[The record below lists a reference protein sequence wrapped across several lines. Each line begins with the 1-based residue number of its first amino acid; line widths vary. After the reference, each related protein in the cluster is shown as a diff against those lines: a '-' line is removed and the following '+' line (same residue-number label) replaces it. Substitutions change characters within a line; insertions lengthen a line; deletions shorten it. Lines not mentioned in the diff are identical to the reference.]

1 MVLTLPPDDKSSV
14 SWSAGPNNVDF
25 LPWMRSMDRGLPW
38 LVVGTAGKLSNLGRF
53 DGDTVVVVDASGL
66 TVVLRLRLLL
76 RDSVVVT
83 GSAVVSEVAANR
95 PSRRLRILNGTC

>member
-1 MVLTLPPDDKSSV
+1 MLTLPPDDKSSV

-25 LPWMRSMDRGLPW
+25 LPWMRSMDRGFPW
-38 LVVGTAGKLSNLGRF
+38 LVVGTVGKLSNLGRF
-53 DGDTVVVVDASGL
+53 DCDTVVVVMDGSGL

>member
-1 MVLTLPPDDKSSV
+1 MLTLPPDDKSSV
-14 SWSAGPNNVDF
+14 SWSADPNNVDF
-25 LPWMRSMDRGLPW
+25 VPWMRSMDRGFPW

-53 DGDTVVVVDASGL
+53 DGDSVVVIDAIGL

-76 RDSVVVT
+76 RDSVVVS
-83 GSAVVSEVAANR
+83 GSAVGSELAANR